1 MSDINIFPD
10 DAVVIMIVMA
20 MIAIFVAAMVVSLSI
35 AWLNT
40 RQNDK
45 KIASARAFGYFIGAS
60 ASAVAG
66 LLLIMLV
73 NYRKALAGWLMEWVA
88 LWLGVLVL
96 IWPVAAYLW
105 NRWKRQPVSS

>member
-1 MSDINIFPD
+1 
-10 DAVVIMIVMA
+10 MIAMA
-20 MIAIFVAAMVVSLSI
+20 MIAIFVVAMIVSLSI

-45 KIASARAFGYFIGAS
+45 KIVSTRAFGYFIGAS

-66 LLLIMLV
+66 LLLIILV

-88 LWLGVLVL
+88 IWVCVLIL
-96 IWPVAAYLW
+96 IWPVAAYFW